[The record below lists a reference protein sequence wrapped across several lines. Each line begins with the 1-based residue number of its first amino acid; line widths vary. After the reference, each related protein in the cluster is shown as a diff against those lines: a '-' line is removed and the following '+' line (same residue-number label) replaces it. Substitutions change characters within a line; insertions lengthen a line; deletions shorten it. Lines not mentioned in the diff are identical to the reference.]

1 MTLSDYVGGGE
12 ELWWERA
19 TSLVFLFLY
28 IYCPQSLAKRIIIL
42 FMLEILKDDKWEE
55 REREYLWWPRFLRS
69 NLFIFLMKLLLASR
83 LCEYG
88 TSTRSLP
95 SYYNIYIYIYIILIS
110 WISSTDD
117 WWMFISS
124 SIFFS
129 VSTIWFFFFLF
140 FFLWAELLLRRRK
153 RWRIPILY
161 I

>member
-95 SYYNIYIYIYIILIS
+95 SYYNIYIYNSHLLNLLH
-110 WISSTDD
+110 
-117 WWMFISS
+117 WWLMD
-124 SIFFS
+124 
-129 VSTIWFFFFLF
+129 VYFFFYLLLCFNYLVFSFSFF

>member
-42 FMLEILKDDKWEE
+42 FMLAEILKDDKWEE

-95 SYYNIYIYIYIILIS
+95 SYYNIYIYNSHLLNLLH
-110 WISSTDD
+110 
-117 WWMFISS
+117 WWLMD
-124 SIFFS
+124 
-129 VSTIWFFFFLF
+129 VYFFFYLLLCFNYLVFSFSFF